1 MWGLSREA
9 MLGVS
14 IKAGEL
20 AIFSSSTFFQVFT
33 SNRPHFASYVYVRV
47 NRACLVGRDAVGSE
61 RSRCAEKAI
70 PAWLIPTPQVSL
82 GRSVVAQHTG
92 GSGAFVSANKRKDG

>member
-1 MWGLSREA
+1 MDALG
-9 MLGVS
+9 GVS
-14 IKAGEL
+14 
-20 AIFSSSTFFQVFT
+20 TR
-33 SNRPHFASYVYVRV
+33 RPGFASYVYVRV

-61 RSRCAEKAI
+61 RSRCAENASL
-70 PAWLIPTPQVSL
+70 AWLIPTPQVSL